1 MLNESTIYSSKSCY
15 IVNISTVPVQVAVEV
30 DDGSEERQFPK
41 IKRLS
46 DILGFSSSN
55 DASTSSRP
63 GNCSEVCVTAAAVV
77 PRANKFQE
85 TGPPEI
91 PKLCKKRGRPE
102 ASESSA
108 AEATKRLKVNGR
120 IALNRSMDRYALKS
134 SQAQGNGGK
143 S

>member
-63 GNCSEVCVTAAAVV
+63 GNCSKVCVTSAAV

-120 IALNRSMDRYALKS
+120 IALNRSMDRCAPNS